1 MLVTRCWERL
11 KVGGEG
17 DNRGWEGWMAS
28 PTQWTWVWVNSRSWW
43 WTGRPGVLQSIGS
56 QSQTQLNWIELT
68 EHDTN
73 RIKERIIW
81 LFINRYIWQNSRPQG
96 HNREGNGSPLQYS
109 CLKNPVDRGAWWA
122 AVHRVAQTWTWL
134 KQLSMHA
141 CIGEGNGSPLQC
153 SCLEN
158 PRDGGAWWPAVYGV
172 TQSRTRLKW
181 LSSSSSSKDITMS
194 EGSQTQKST
203 HYSIFIKFEYRQ
215 NWWHYKSIRAVPFDN
230 RKVGVTGRRHGGID
244 VLILFC
250 LMNWLLVDLQGY
262 IEFARTLWAMTC
274 DLWNFFALYFNKHF

>member
-1 MLVTRCWERL
+1 MLITRCWERL

-17 DNRGWEGWMAS
+17 DDRGWEGWMAS
-28 PTQWTWVWVNSRSWW
+28 PTQWTWVWVNSRCWW

-56 QSQTQLNWIELT
+56 QSQTQLTWIELT

-109 CLKNPVDRGAWWA
+109 CLENPVDRGAWWA
-122 AVHRVAQTWTWL
+122 
-134 KQLSMHA
+134 
-141 CIGEGNGSPLQC
+141 
-153 SCLEN
+153 
-158 PRDGGAWWPAVYGV
+158 AVYGV

-181 LSSSSSSKDITMS
+181 LSSTSSKDITMS

-215 NWWHYKSIRAVPFDN
+215 NWWHYKSIRAVPFDT
-230 RKVGVTGRRHGGID
+230 RKVGVTGRRHRGYWYAHI
-244 VLILFC
+244 VLLDE
-250 LMNWLLVDLQGY
+250 LVVGWFTRMHWICKNSLSY
-262 IEFARTLWAMTC
+262 
-274 DLWNFFALYFNKHF
+274 DLWFVKFFCIIFQ

>member
-1 MLVTRCWERL
+1 MLITRCWERL

-17 DNRGWEGWMAS
+17 DDRGWEGWMAS
-28 PTQWTWVWVNSRSWW
+28 PTQWTWVWVNSRCWW

-56 QSQTQLNWIELT
+56 QSQTQLTWIELT

-109 CLKNPVDRGAWWA
+109 CLENPVDRGAWWA
-122 AVHRVAQTWTWL
+122 AVHRVTQTWTRL

-158 PRDGGAWWPAVYGV
+158 PRDRGAWWAAIYGV

-181 LSSSSSSKDITMS
+181 LSSTSSKDITMS

-230 RKVGVTGRRHGGID
+230 RKVGVTGRRHRGYWYAHI
-244 VLILFC
+244 VLLDE
-250 LMNWLLVDLQGY
+250 LVVGWFTRMHWICKNSLSY
-262 IEFARTLWAMTC
+262 
-274 DLWNFFALYFNKHF
+274 DLWFVKFFCIIFQ